1 MKEESIAADRRAIK
15 LMLERLELN
24 PSDARAANL
33 LAATYA
39 SMGETQKAIDYA
51 DRSMAIDPDDAM
63 LLYNVCCTYTLLGR
77 NDEAIGCLER
87 AVDKGFGHREWI
99 DHDPDLNPLRDNP
112 RFQSIMRGM

>member
-1 MKEESIAADRRAIK
+1 
-15 LMLERLELN
+15 
-24 PSDARAANL
+24 
-33 LAATYA
+33 
-39 SMGETQKAIDYA
+39 MGETQKAIDYA

>member
-1 MKEESIAADRRAIK
+1 
-15 LMLERLELN
+15 
-24 PSDARAANL
+24 
-33 LAATYA
+33 
-39 SMGETQKAIDYA
+39 MGEPQKAVDYA
-51 DRSMAIDPDDAM
+51 DRSLAIDPDDAM

-77 NDEAIGCLER
+77 NDEAIACLER